1 VAVRVAAAG
10 AVVRAG
16 EVAAVVVVSRAAAV
30 AKAVGL
36 LEVAVRRG

>member
-1 VAVRVAAAG
+1 MAVM
-10 AVVRAG
+10 
-16 EVAAVVVVSRAAAV
+16 VSRAAAATAAATPEAALAASSSAV